1 MRQEVL
7 KDGNIEVERKTET
20 WRFRDTEW
28 HKDPKTHKLRAIEI
42 ER

>member
-7 KDGNIEVERKTET
+7 KDVNTEVERKTET
-20 WRFRDTEW
+20 QRFRDTEW
-28 HKDPKTHKLRAIEI
+28 HKDSKTHKLRAIEI